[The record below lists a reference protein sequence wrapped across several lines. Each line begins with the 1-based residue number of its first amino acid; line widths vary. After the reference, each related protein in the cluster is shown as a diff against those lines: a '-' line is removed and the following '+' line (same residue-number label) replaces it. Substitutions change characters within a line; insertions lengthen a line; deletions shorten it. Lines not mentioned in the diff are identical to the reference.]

1 MINPK
6 NKLALLVVYTIG
18 ATTTGCGFVLTASS
32 AWMMGTHWAP
42 AAVTFCLFLVPLKA
56 ALDNYRLLKL
66 QLACHGRSAS
76 ADGNETS
83 S

>member
-42 AAVTFCLFLVPLKA
+42 AAVTFCLFLVTLKA
-56 ALDNYRLLKL
+56 AFDNYRLVKQ
-66 QLACHGRSAS
+66 QLTTHGGSAS
-76 ADGNETS
+76 ANDNGNS

>member
-42 AAVTFCLFLVPLKA
+42 AAVTFCLFLVPLKSA
-56 ALDNYRLLKL
+56 IDNYRQLKG
-66 QLACHGRSAS
+66 QLAGLGGHGSDKSSEAS
-76 ADGNETS
+76 R
-83 S
+83 